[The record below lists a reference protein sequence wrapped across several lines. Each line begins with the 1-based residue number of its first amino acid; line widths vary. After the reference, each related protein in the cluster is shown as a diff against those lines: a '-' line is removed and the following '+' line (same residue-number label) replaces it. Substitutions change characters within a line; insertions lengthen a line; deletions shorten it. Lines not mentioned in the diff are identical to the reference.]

1 MTTPKI
7 ESRAR
12 IGFFSSFDAV
22 RHVLKKNSST
32 GMQKKM
38 NASVE
43 SAPNT
48 LPGISQP
55 TAAAAKAGKNSTT
68 KIRASERSPSR
79 LGAILSASLISGA
92 RRFPIA
98 NQIIPISIPTPA
110 AANAQPHP

>member
-55 TAAAAKAGKNSTT
+55 TAAAAKAGKNALCILTISDHIYAKTELS
-68 KIRASERSPSR
+68 SEERQVGFGQMMEVA
-79 LGAILSASLISGA
+79 LELI
-92 RRFPIA
+92 
-98 NQIIPISIPTPA
+98 
-110 AANAQPHP
+110 